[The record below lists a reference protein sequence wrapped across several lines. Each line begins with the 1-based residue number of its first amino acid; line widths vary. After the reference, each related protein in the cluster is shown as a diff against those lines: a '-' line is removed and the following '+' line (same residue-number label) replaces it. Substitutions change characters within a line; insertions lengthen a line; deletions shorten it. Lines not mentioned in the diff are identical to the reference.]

1 MWYALRNLEL
11 KQEGANTH
19 ATGSVKVK
27 RGFVS
32 PNAAAP
38 IEALRVSAPP
48 TDGVVAVRPHNAALD
63 LEDDG
68 GLSSEPSDEEDDT
81 EEVSDYTTAASSPPT
96 PPTPSEEKA
105 AIKKLQT
112 SGPKPVPP
120 RLALPA
126 SMGTW
131 TKFRRAS
138 SSNITLSSVMTSTP
152 STSTPSTPSATT
164 PSSSNLDVGAPP
176 AGKRKRFRKN
186 KTHGEYYFGASHDI
200 VGIVM
205 REIHGAD
212 DLPRLEN
219 VTRTGWDIDPFVVI
233 SFGKKVFRT
242 RVIRHSLNPVWDK
255 KLLSQLSS
263 NNHVGDANFDVS
275 DLIEGPPQPDPN
287 TDLYAAIGAEG
298 YPMKEYKIP
307 LAEAEEW
314 DVEGEVRRAKS

>member
-27 RGFVS
+27 
-32 PNAAAP
+32 P

-255 KLLSQLSS
+255 KLLSQVRQYETAFKVQLSIL
-263 NNHVGDANFDVS
+263 D
-275 DLIEGPPQPDPN
+275 
-287 TDLYAAIGAEG
+287 
-298 YPMKEYKIP
+298 
-307 LAEAEEW
+307 W
-314 DVEGEVRRAKS
+314 D